1 MQTPTDTDA
10 SHSEA
15 QFEAQIRAAIDG
27 KTKPV
32 GALGGIETLAVQ
44 IAQIQ
49 KSLTPRADTCRLSL
63 FAADHGM
70 ATAGVSAF
78 PQDVT
83 RQMVLNFLSEGA
95 AANVFA
101 RSVGASV
108 RVVDAGVAGQLIDHP
123 GLIPRRIAAG
133 TTPLSGPP

>member
-49 KSLTPRADTCRLSL
+49 KSLTHSL
-63 FAADHGM
+63 FCQRCCSRWIM
-70 ATAGVSAF
+70 
-78 PQDVT
+78 
-83 RQMVLNFLSEGA
+83 
-95 AANVFA
+95 
-101 RSVGASV
+101 
-108 RVVDAGVAGQLIDHP
+108 
-123 GLIPRRIAAG
+123 
-133 TTPLSGPP
+133 